1 MFRVPVLCHG
11 DLVQN
16 VTLLN
21 RGPVSEVL
29 VNRSFRELVG
39 QITAPPADLGRG
51 RFD

>member
-16 VTLLN
+16 VTLLS